1 MSSSDARLSPADA
14 DDIEAA
20 FEADAAAAKAGSE
33 SAPRKSRGRGNSAGN
48 VAGESLPSAVSLVP
62 ARDDRAAHAVSKSPS
77 KASKKGKKT
86 GGEAGG
92 EEGSPKKGASGKKA
106 IADKEF
112 VNDIRA
118 SLFEYQRLMKQ
129 KKGMGSELWHVP
141 ENSHEWD
148 EKQKEHTVNWG
159 DIFFDL
165 NFVAVAFKTGQLLAD
180 TLQTHNFIGFFYF
193 YCLFTTMYE
202 CWALKLQ
209 YATRFNSTDVLH
221 KFVDIGEALIVAMAA
236 AQLSETVAGLEDHHS
251 YQLKAFCAT
260 KLLHQ
265 VFFIVRWGE
274 LAVFGSKKR
283 AKTQGVIMMKELS
296 LGCLPLIA
304 AVVTAFLNYPAA
316 LVCGLLLLVSLSQ
329 VLVELYRTCTDQ
341 RYYIKERTVPIH
353 VEYLVHRYG
362 EWSMLLLGEGVFSLI
377 LVGLTTEPH
386 ARRLLG
392 GAAPAEPAAGGA
404 ADPANAAALAGAE
417 SHGGEGIRYLSFIAA
432 YLSLAALRI
441 LFYSSQ
447 PFKAQGHAIAQSQK
461 RGFLWLQVQPMIS
474 ALLVCTGV
482 GLKKLVYYDTLVG
495 VDPSYDQYA
504 WFFCC
509 SIGVLLIMIW
519 GTSLLHSGWH
529 AEFDELPLYLRTVKL
544 TTYVLKFA
552 LSAFLILMPLFHVPG
567 YAYALLAVG
576 IIALQIAI
584 NDLYARLLEDQEVKH
599 GKATEQE
606 VIMGEHF
613 RDHKKSKTPGAE
625 GAVAAAA
632 AAAAAAPAHAAQVN
646 RGRPDRPVKEPKPTP
661 EQPVAQ
667 DAGAKSGAQSAMATI
682 MAKRR
687 AKAAVDAEAAA
698 VKKGDSLQKDLYKLF
713 DKHGME
719 EMKRALNKVVESEGV
734 GGEENMDQMRKQ
746 MTFLAKRL
754 D

>member
-1 MSSSDARLSPADA
+1 MSSDARLRPAEA
-14 DDIEAA
+14 EDIEAA
-20 FEADAAAAKAGSE
+20 FAADAAASKAGRD
-33 SAPRKSRGRGNSAGN
+33 SAAHKSRGRSNSAGD
-48 VAGESLPSAVSLVP
+48 VGESLPSAVSLVA
-62 ARDDRAAHAVSKSPS
+62 ARDDSAAHAVSKSPS
-77 KASKKGKKT
+77 AVSKSPSKKGKKVD
-86 GGEAGG
+86 G
-92 EEGSPKKGASGKKA
+92 EEGSAKKGASGKKGV
-106 IADKEF
+106 ADTEF

-118 SLFEYQRLMKQ
+118 SLLEYQRLMKQ

-148 EKQKEHTVNWG
+148 EKQKEHHVNWG

-165 NFVAVAFKTGQLLAD
+165 NFVAVAFKTGELLAD
-180 TLQTHNFIGFFYF
+180 TLFTHNFVGFFYF

-236 AQLSETVAGLEDHHS
+236 AQLSNTVAELEDVNS

-265 VFFIVRWGE
+265 VFFILRWGE
-274 LAVFGSKKR
+274 LAAFGTKKR

-304 AVVTAFLNYPAA
+304 AVVTAFLDYPAA
-316 LVCGLLLLVSLSQ
+316 LVCGLLLLVSFAQ
-329 VLVELYRTCTDQ
+329 VLIEFYRTCTDQ
-341 RYYIKERTVPIH
+341 RFYIKERTVPIH

-377 LVGLTTEPH
+377 LVGLSMEPK

-392 GAAPAEPAAGGA
+392 DAAPEDRAARRTAAAGGF
-404 ADPANAAALAGAE
+404 D
-417 SHGGEGIRYLSFIAA
+417 EGIRYLSFIAS

-447 PFKAQGHAIAQSQK
+447 PFKAQGHATAQSQK
-461 RGFLWLQVQPMIS
+461 RGFLWLQMQPMIS

-482 GLKKLVYYDTLVG
+482 GLKKLVFYDSLVG
-495 VDPSYDQYA
+495 VDPKYDQYA

-509 SIGVLLIMIW
+509 SIGILLIMIW

-529 AEFDELPLYLRTVKL
+529 AEFDELPLYLRSVKL

-552 LSAFLILMPLFHVPG
+552 LSAFLILVPLFKVPA

-599 GKATEQE
+599 GKATEHE

-613 RDHKKSKTPGAE
+613 RDHKKIKTPGAE
-625 GAVAAAA
+625 G
-632 AAAAAAPAHAAQVN
+632 AAAAAPAHAAQVN

-667 DAGAKSGAQSAMATI
+667 DAGAKSGAQSAMAGI

-687 AKAAVDAEAAA
+687 AKAAADAEAAA
-698 VKKGDSLQKDLYKLF
+698 IKKGDSLQKDLYKLF

-719 EMKRALNKVVESEGV
+719 EMKRALNKVVEAGDEG
-734 GGEENMDQMRKQ
+734 GDDNLDQMRKQ